1 MKERHNGMML
11 LLTGAL
17 AGAALMFF
25 LDPDRGNRRRHLAG
39 DKAKSTL
46 RTGGRRIRGLAEDV
60 RNRTSGAAAQARARV
75 EDLTGRERVSDDV
88 LVARVRTEL
97 GRHTSHVRAL
107 EVTADGGIITLRGPI
122 LADETDAVVAAAEGV
137 AGVLGVEDRLDVH
150 PDAGDTPSL
159 QG

>member
-1 MKERHNGMML
+1 MKERDNGMML
-11 LLTGAL
+11 ALAGAL

-46 RTGGRRIRGLAEDV
+46 RSGGRRLRGLAEDV
-60 RNRTSGAAAQARARV
+60 RNRTSGAAAEARGRV

-88 LVARVRTEL
+88 LIARVRTEL

-107 EVTADGGIITLRGPI
+107 DVTANGGIVTLRGPI
-122 LADETDAVVAAAEGV
+122 LADETDAVLAATERVPGV
-137 AGVLGVEDRLDVH
+137 IGVEDRLDVH
-150 PDAGDTPSL
+150 PDAGDIPSL